1 MTLTQ
6 AFPNTSDVYSHS
18 SAPETL
24 SSLWFQLSWCLSVD
38 DDENDDV
45 ESDFVGG
52 SGVNVCFNMTRGV
65 VVVAN
70 DDIFAGM
77 FVSDSD
83 NDPRGLALDVDENLL
98 VTDFDNNVRQT
109 MSV

>member
-1 MTLTQ
+1 M
-6 AFPNTSDVYSHS
+6 
-18 SAPETL
+18 
-24 SSLWFQLSWCLSVD
+24 
-38 DDENDDV
+38 
-45 ESDFVGG
+45 
-52 SGVNVCFNMTRGV
+52 NVCFNMTRGV

-98 VTDFDNNVRQT
+98 VTDFELARPNQARPTTWAQSSISTNLTD
-109 MSV
+109 